1 LQYDEGSKYTIM
13 EDLKGPQV
21 KEYMT
26 AARDYCLFID
36 EAASFKPVEL
46 FESLQNLLARVYS
59 KTALIKKPKYCYEDL
74 PQKFVQDTEYALI
87 HDRLQGIIVKF
98 NGTGSLKGKS
108 NSMDIISFSLAEA
121 LTDIYQELKDS
132 YKLYEVGLTQAMNDA
147 IWSSRDNFEKQ
158 WGLQLIE
165 TLQSMHQLLYGHKLT
180 TSQIEFDEDS
190 DEPEEKDE
198 SWFSE
203 EDDIPNDEE

>member
-1 LQYDEGSKYTIM
+1 M
-13 EDLKGPQV
+13 EDLKGTQV
-21 KEYMT
+21 KEYIA

-36 EAASFKPVEL
+36 EAASYKPVEL

-59 KTALIKKPKYCYEDL
+59 KTSLIKKPKYCYEDE
-74 PQKFVQDTEYALI
+74 PQKFVQENEYALI

-98 NGTGSLKGKS
+98 NGAGSMKGKS
-108 NSMDIISFSLAEA
+108 NGMDIISFSLAEA

-147 IWSSRDNFEKQ
+147 IWNSRDNFEKQ
-158 WGLQLIE
+158 WGLQLID
-165 TLQSMHQLLYGHKLT
+165 TLQSIHQLLYGHKLT
-180 TSQIEFDEDS
+180 TSQLEFNGSS

-203 EDDIPNDEE
+203 EDDIPYNEE

>member
-1 LQYDEGSKYTIM
+1 
-13 EDLKGPQV
+13 
-21 KEYMT
+21 
-26 AARDYCLFID
+26 
-36 EAASFKPVEL
+36 
-46 FESLQNLLARVYS
+46 
-59 KTALIKKPKYCYEDL
+59 
-74 PQKFVQDTEYALI
+74 
-87 HDRLQGIIVKF
+87 
-98 NGTGSLKGKS
+98 
-108 NSMDIISFSLAEA
+108 
-121 LTDIYQELKDS
+121 
-132 YKLYEVGLTQAMNDA
+132 MNDA

-180 TSQIEFDEDS
+180 TSQLEFDDDS

>member
-1 LQYDEGSKYTIM
+1 
-13 EDLKGPQV
+13 
-21 KEYMT
+21 
-26 AARDYCLFID
+26 
-36 EAASFKPVEL
+36 
-46 FESLQNLLARVYS
+46 
-59 KTALIKKPKYCYEDL
+59 
-74 PQKFVQDTEYALI
+74 
-87 HDRLQGIIVKF
+87 
-98 NGTGSLKGKS
+98 
-108 NSMDIISFSLAEA
+108 MDIVSFILAEA

-165 TLQSMHQLLYGHKLT
+165 TLQSLHQLLYGHKLT
-180 TSQIEFDEDS
+180 TSQLEFDEDS
-190 DEPEEKDE
+190 VEPEEKDE